1 MSDVVW
7 IITGNFRMLTLEE
20 IKNNNRYA
28 PQTTSSTDIFTALL
42 QLVSS
47 TIGQRK
53 NLVLGIFR
61 QFHLS
66 LRNTVVVT
74 QFKLQNY
81 FLFHSILKTS
91 SRPNVK
97 NICAPCSVQ
106 KTKTRLFFLKSNI
119 FGDKRF
125 DESNK
130 DVLIVILRDDG
141 GSGSSSKNT
150 ERL

>member
-81 FLFHSILKTS
+81 LQFKF
-91 SRPNVK
+91 
-97 NICAPCSVQ
+97 Q
-106 KTKTRLFFLKSNI
+106 F
-119 FGDKRF
+119 
-125 DESNK
+125 
-130 DVLIVILRDDG
+130 
-141 GSGSSSKNT
+141 
-150 ERL
+150 